1 MYNLEFI
8 LQELKS
14 DLKESRYIH
23 TLNVAKK
30 AEELANIYDIDN
42 IKATIAALLHDCAK
56 GNEDLYIKEY
66 LEIYD
71 FLINKDE
78 YKEFNNV
85 FLRHCLIGRIVA
97 EEKYGVVDEDILN
110 SILYHTTGRVEM
122 SILEK
127 IIYLADKT
135 EIGRNYPEV
144 ENIRKISLTSL
155 NNAIIVSINNN
166 IKYLID
172 RNQEISVNSI
182 LLRNKLIGGISG
194 R

>member
-1 MYNLEFI
+1 
-8 LQELKS
+8 
-14 DLKESRYIH
+14 
-23 TLNVAKK
+23 
-30 AEELANIYDIDN
+30 
-42 IKATIAALLHDCAK
+42 
-56 GNEDLYIKEY
+56 
-66 LEIYD
+66 
-71 FLINKDE
+71 
-78 YKEFNNV
+78 
-85 FLRHCLIGRIVA
+85 
-97 EEKYGVVDEDILN
+97 
-110 SILYHTTGRVEM
+110 M